1 MNGEITAISGYIVK
15 ARLKEASVY
24 DRVLVGKSE
33 LNGEIIKISKDDVII
48 QVYEDTRG
56 LGLKEEVKSLKSP
69 ISAILGPGLLGNIFD
84 GLQRPLEKIA
94 TAEGSFFTGKYRE
107 KDEILKERYTF
118 TPLKKVNE
126 TVKKGEAVGYVVD
139 KDFKHFVYA
148 KKEGEISEI
157 IAGEFVLEKPVAKFT
172 DGTLIYAYFRHPVRI
187 PFISGKKVISRE
199 PIVTGQRVIDFFFPI
214 MKGGVSIIPG
224 GFGTGKTVL
233 EQTIAKYVNVDI
245 VVYIGCGERGNE
257 IAEMLEEFMEIK
269 DERSGKLLRDR
280 TVFVVNTSNMPV
292 AARESSI
299 YMGVCIGEYYRNMG
313 YNVLLLADSFSRWAE
328 ALREISS
335 SLEEIPSEEGYP
347 TYLSSRVASYVER
360 AGAVKLGNDNI
371 SSLSMMLSVSPPGG
385 DFSEPVTQT
394 LLQGSG
400 VFLML
405 DKELAYARFYPAI
418 NWSQSYSKYRDDLD
432 DFFSTNVGSNWKAL
446 RDKCLKILKD
456 EQALMEIKQI
466 VGEEGMRGEDR
477 ELIKLADKIKNEFL
491 MQDAYSKDAYSS
503 LKDTYLKIKNI
514 LGEQDN
520 ET

>member
-15 ARLKEASVY
+15 ARLEEASVY
-24 DRVLVGKSE
+24 ERVLVGESE
-33 LNGEIIKISKDDVII
+33 LNGEVIKISKDDAVI

-56 LGLKEEVKSLKSP
+56 LGIREKVVSLRSP
-69 ISAILGPGLLGNIFD
+69 VSAILGPGLLGNIFD

-94 TAEGSFFTGKYRE
+94 ISEGSFFTGKYRE
-107 KDEILKERYTF
+107 RDELLKETYTF
-118 TPLKKVNE
+118 TPLKNVSDN
-126 TVKKGEAVGYVVD
+126 VKNGEIIGYVVD

-148 KKEGEISEI
+148 EKDGEISEI
-157 IAGEFVLEKPVAKFT
+157 ASGEFVLEEPIAKFKDDT
-172 DGTLIYAYFRHPVRI
+172 PIYAYFKHPVRV
-187 PFISGKKVISRE
+187 PLISGKKVISNE
-199 PIVTGQRVIDFFFPI
+199 PIITGQRVIDFFFPI

-269 DERSGKLLRDR
+269 DERTNKLLRDR
-280 TVFVVNTSNMPV
+280 TVFIVNTSNMPV

-347 TYLSSRVASYVER
+347 TYLSSRVASYIER
-360 AGAVKLGNDNI
+360 AGALKVDSENI

-432 DFFSTNVGSNWKAL
+432 DFFSTNVESNWKAL
-446 RDKCLKILKD
+446 RDKCLKILK
-456 EQALMEIKQI
+456 EEEALMEIKQI

-503 LKDTYLKIKNI
+503 LKDTYLKIKTI
-514 LGEQDN
+514 LGE
-520 ET
+520 